1 MEKKRSDR
9 SSSDPEAG
17 ESNGLG
23 SVEQGGTKKAN
34 FWKPV
39 RSYILITLPF
49 VLMALAMLLI
59 GSKWY
64 GWLILI
70 VLYAGIIALR
80 RTEWWKGW
88 RKPVA
93 VLVALVLLCGNVVLT
108 RPDLGVSFMGTLM
121 REGMRFVL
129 KLPPLQGDGLLSL
142 GAQYGS
148 ATSNW
153 QPPSGFTSTSYD
165 IGVPVELLVDE
176 KGNHDK
182 LILQLHGGAYVIGLD
197 DMHRDFAVRYSR
209 ISGGSSVL
217 SVDYRIAPEHT
228 FPAALEDA
236 IEAWDW
242 LLDQG
247 YRAKDI
253 IVAGDSAGG
262 NLALALV
269 LALRDEG
276 RELPAAIIC
285 MSPWADMA
293 AEGQSYSY
301 NHLNDPMFGYKGDP
315 TYEADG
321 TSMTDLYRGDTD
333 PHDPLLSPVYADFTG
348 FPPMLLQVGT
358 YEVLESDS
366 ITIYEKARESGVD
379 VTLTRYHGMFHV
391 FQMAGDLLP
400 EGREAWDEVE
410 EFLRLHSQN
419 G

>member
-1 MEKKRSDR
+1 MKKASGT
-9 SSSDPEAG
+9 SASDPE
-17 ESNGLG
+17 L
-23 SVEQGGTKKAN
+23 VECSELDTGKQSGKEKAN
-34 FWKPV
+34 FWKSV

-49 VLMALAMLLI
+49 VLMALLMLLI

-80 RTEWWKGW
+80 RTGLWKGW

-108 RPDLGVSFMGTLM
+108 RPDLGVSFTGVLM
-121 REGMRFVL
+121 REGMRLVL
-129 KLPPLQGDGLLSL
+129 KLPPLQGDGMLSL

-148 ATSNW
+148 AKSNW
-153 QPPSGFTSTSYD
+153 KPPSGLTGTSYD

-197 DMHRDFAVRYSR
+197 DTHRDFAVRYSR

-228 FPAALEDA
+228 FPAALEDV
-236 IEAWDW
+236 IVAWDW

-247 YRAKDI
+247 YKAKDV

-262 NLALALV
+262 NLALAFV
-269 LALRDEG
+269 LALRDAG

-293 AEGQSYSY
+293 AEGQSYDY

-315 TYEADG
+315 AYEAG
-321 TSMTDLYRGDTD
+321 SSMTDLYQGDTD
-333 PHDPLLSPVYADFTG
+333 PHDPLLSPVYADFSG

-366 ITIYEKARESGVD
+366 ITIYEKALASGVD

-391 FQMAGDLLP
+391 FQMTGDLLP
-400 EGREAWDEVE
+400 EGRQAWDEVE
-410 EFLRLHSQN
+410 EFLGRHAQN